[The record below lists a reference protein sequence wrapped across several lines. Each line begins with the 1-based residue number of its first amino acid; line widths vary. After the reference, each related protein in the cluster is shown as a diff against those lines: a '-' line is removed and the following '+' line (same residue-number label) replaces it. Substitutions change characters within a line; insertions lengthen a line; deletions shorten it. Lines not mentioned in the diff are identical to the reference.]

1 MELRRSAFKHGVTPE
16 AIAHAIAHYRFRD
29 DDMFGTEPPKILIL
43 GPDPA
48 GNILEIIAITD
59 AHGVLI
65 VFHAMACRTAY
76 LQLLNP

>member
-1 MELRRSAFKHGVTPE
+1 MDVRRSAFKHGVATE
-16 AIAHAIAHYRFRD
+16 AIVHAIAHYQFRD

-59 AHGVLI
+59 ADEVLV
-65 VFHAMACRTAY
+65 VFRAMPCRTAY
-76 LQLLNP
+76 LRLLSP

>member
-1 MELRRSAFKHGVTPE
+1 MELRRSAFKHDVTPDS
-16 AIAHAIAHYRFRD
+16 IAHAIAHFRFRD

-43 GPDPA
+43 GPDHA
-48 GNILEIIAITD
+48 GNILEVIAVID
-59 AHGVLI
+59 ADGILI